1 MNTLNKS
8 NESLITLQST
18 SDTLY
23 FPFNAEIIWEQI
35 DVLNQDVLN
44 LFGRNMKDLKKSL
57 KRDAVR
63 LLDYDG
69 DEDEDGSDVENDD
82 SDENQ
87 MVVKDDMDDSDQE

>member
-1 MNTLNKS
+1 
-8 NESLITLQST
+8 
-18 SDTLY
+18 
-23 FPFNAEIIWEQI
+23 
-35 DVLNQDVLN
+35 LNQDVLN

-69 DEDEDGSDVENDD
+69 DEDGSVVENDD

-87 MVVKDDMDDSDQE
+87 LVVKDDMDDSDQE